1 MNTKSLGDSDL
12 NIPLS
17 LQSNYTWNARK
28 CMSYVLRRCRIA
40 QTVVVQCAG
49 ATLIVSV
56 HLERRFST
64 WLTPTERWLAQHLR
78 AREPTYMDI
87 GIPADI
93 APLAINATN
102 TRTLS
107 LDQVYWTRQK
117 RFVKKI
123 DLFYMRMSCI
133 QAINVLYDTTIYR
146 CDFSK
151 HEIIET
157 CIRY

>member
-1 MNTKSLGDSDL
+1 
-12 NIPLS
+12 
-17 LQSNYTWNARK
+17 
-28 CMSYVLRRCRIA
+28 
-40 QTVVVQCAG
+40 
-49 ATLIVSV
+49 
-56 HLERRFST
+56 
-64 WLTPTERWLAQHLR
+64 
-78 AREPTYMDI
+78 MDI

-133 QAINVLYDTTIYR
+133 QAINVLYDTTIYLYI
-146 CDFSK
+146 SK